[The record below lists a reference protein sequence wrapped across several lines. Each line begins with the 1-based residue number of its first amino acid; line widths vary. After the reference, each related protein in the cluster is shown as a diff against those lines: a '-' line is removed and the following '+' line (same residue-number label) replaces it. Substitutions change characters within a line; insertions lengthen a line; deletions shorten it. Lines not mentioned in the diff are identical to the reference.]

1 MLLFWYSFGGE
12 ICENQVFLPFEIN
25 TVQMVVSIE
34 SQQQFIL
41 QLQYVNNIAIS
52 LIAIIMNAIE
62 KESEWFLM
70 D

>member
-1 MLLFWYSFGGE
+1 
-12 ICENQVFLPFEIN
+12 
-25 TVQMVVSIE
+25 MVVSIE

-62 KESEWFLM
+62 KESE
-70 D
+70 

>member
-1 MLLFWYSFGGE
+1 MLLFWYSFRGE